1 MKARPENENQ
11 KLILSEYASQILKAD
26 SGINFIPIEHVGN
39 TQSSREEGEAIQA
52 LTELLI
58 GQKYSDKKLN
68 IQQLKPSDILVVTPY
83 NAQVRLLESML
94 GDQIPVGTVD
104 KFQGQEAIVVIV
116 SLCLSKGE
124 VGPRG
129 VDFVLDMHRI
139 NVAVSRAK
147 TLALVIGDP
156 GIADAEMTSIHMMK
170 CLNLMCRI
178 RKFVS
183 AASYK
188 LFSANYWS

>member
-1 MKARPENENQ
+1 MHPGCRFVSQSFYEDRLKAQPEDEKQ
-11 KLILSEYASQILKAD
+11 KLILSEHASQILKAD
-26 SGINFIPIEHVGN
+26 SGHDLFGKPCQEHAITG
-39 TQSSREEGEAIQA
+39 RGEAIQA
-52 LTELLI
+52 LTQLLI
-58 GQKYSDKKLN
+58 GQKYSDKNSK
-68 IQQLKPSDILVVTPY
+68 IQKSTFRYSGGNPY

-94 GDQIPVGTVD
+94 GGQISVGTVD

-147 TLALVIGDP
+147 TLALVVGDP
-156 GIADAEMTSIHMMK
+156 GIADADMTSIHMMK

-178 RKFVS
+178 RKFV
-183 AASYK
+183 
-188 LFSANYWS
+188 